1 MSQKTLTNSR
11 LQLILATDEKGSTKS
26 MSFSRIRLDAT
37 TDQYYTAAVALAA
50 LCANALQGV
59 RLVET
64 NDLSQ

>member
-37 TDQYYTAAVALAA
+37 TDQYYNRGGRAGRSLRQCAPRRAAGG
-50 LCANALQGV
+50 NK
-59 RLVET
+59 
-64 NDLSQ
+64 